1 MKILVIGGVAGGMSA
16 AARARRL
23 GEDSKIIVFERGNH
37 VSFANCGLP
46 YHIGGEIKK
55 REALLLQTPESLQ
68 KILNLDVRT
77 NQEVVKIDRIAK
89 KITVKDLKENRQYD
103 EIYDKLVLC
112 PGAVPIKPKLPG
124 IEHEKIF
131 LLRNVD
137 DMDKIKAVIDNGTAK
152 SAVVIGG
159 GYIGIEMA
167 ENLILRG
174 LKVHVVEMLNQILPP
189 FDFEMAKDLQNH
201 LTANGVNLHLGTAA
215 AAFRDISGRISVE
228 LQNSEVLEAD
238 FVILSVGVRPDSE
251 LAKNAGLKLN
261 ERGGIVVNECMQTSD
276 PDIYAAGDAVEVA
289 DAVTGQASQI
299 PLAGPA
305 NRQGRIVADNIF
317 GKKSSYKSTLGT
329 AILKVFQMTGG
340 CTGAS
345 ERILKRN
352 NIPFSKV
359 YLHPSNHA
367 GYYPGSTP
375 IHFKLIFANSDG
387 KILGAQ
393 AIGFDGIDKRIDV
406 VATAIKAGMTVYDL
420 EDLELS
426 YAPPYGSAKDAVNM
440 AGFVASNLLRGDTE
454 CWYPEDFPSKTDK
467 GLIVDVRPEDMFN
480 LWHIPGAV
488 NIPHGKLRKEL
499 DKLPKDKDIY
509 LYCKVGFTSYLAY
522 RLLKQKGFGYNNI
535 LKTLSGGI
543 MTFCCYHGPGICS
556 SERNVPFVPY
566 SSEHV
571 NSEKFTPATATEK
584 VSNQEVILDA
594 CGLQCPG
601 PIMKTKTAMDNLSTG
616 DDLIV
621 YASDPGFIND
631 IKSWCMQNNHQLL
644 GISGKIPKIEARIKK
659 GNLTELRNSQTSVPR
674 ETNKT
679 IVVFSG
685 DLDKVLASFVIA
697 NGALAMGSK
706 VTMFFTFWGI
716 NVLRKGEA
724 QAPGKGLMD
733 KMFGMMMPNGAKK
746 LKLSKMNMLGIGT
759 EMMKM
764 VMKNKKVDDLPT
776 LIESAR
782 KEGVKL
788 VVCSMSMD
796 IMGIKQEE
804 LIDGLEIGGV
814 ATFLQ
819 EADKSSATLFI

>member
-1 MKILVIGGVAGGMSA
+1 MKILVVGGVAGGMST

-23 GEDSKIIVFERGNH
+23 GEDSEIIVFERGNH

-46 YHIGGEIKK
+46 YHIGGEIKN
-55 REALLLQTPESLQ
+55 RESLLLQTPESLRRM
-68 KILNLDVRT
+68 LNLDVRT
-77 NQEVVKIDRIAK
+77 NQEVINIDRIAR
-89 KITVKDLKENRQYD
+89 KITVKDLKANREYD
-103 EIYDKLVLC
+103 ENYDKLVLC
-112 PGAVPIKPKLPG
+112 PGAVPIRPKLPG

-131 LLRNVD
+131 FLRNVE
-137 DMDKIKAVIDNGTAK
+137 DMDKIKSVIDTGNAK

-167 ENLILRG
+167 ENLVLRG

-201 LTANGVNLHLGTAA
+201 LAANCVNLHLGTAA

-238 FVILSVGVRPDSE
+238 LVILSVGVRPDTE

-261 ERGGIVVNECMQTSD
+261 ERGGITVNEFMQTSD
-276 PDIYAAGDAVEVA
+276 PDVYAAGDAVEVV
-289 DAVTGQASQI
+289 DAVTGQPSQI

-317 GKKSSYKSTLGT
+317 GKKSTYKSTLGT

-345 ERILKRN
+345 ERTLKRN
-352 NIPFSKV
+352 NIPYLKV

-375 IHFKLIFANSDG
+375 IHFKLIFAPSDG

-393 AIGFDGIDKRIDV
+393 AVGFDGVDKRIDV
-406 VATAIKAGMTVYDL
+406 LATAIKAGMTVYDL
-420 EDLELS
+420 EELELS

-440 AGFVASNLLRGDTE
+440 AGFVASNLLREDVE
-454 CWYPEDFPSKTDK
+454 CWYPEDFPDKTNK

-488 NIPHGKLRKEL
+488 NIPHGKLRREL
-499 DKLPKDKDIY
+499 DKLPKDRDIY
-509 LYCKVGFTSYLAY
+509 LYCRVGFTSYLSY
-522 RLLKQKGFGYNNI
+522 RLLKQKGFGQNNI

-543 MTFCCYHGPGICS
+543 MTFCCYHGTGVCS
-556 SERNVPFVPY
+556 AEKNVPFVPY
-566 SSEHV
+566 LSD
-571 NSEKFTPATATEK
+571 PAKSEK
-584 VSNQEVILDA
+584 VSPVSGKPSNKEVILDA

-601 PIMKTKTAMDNLSTG
+601 PIMRIKTAMDNLSTG
-616 DDLIV
+616 DDLII
-621 YASDPGFIND
+621 YASDPGFVND
-631 IKSWCMQNNHQLL
+631 IKSWCTQNGHQLL
-644 GISGKIPKIEARIKK
+644 GISGKIPKVEARIKK
-659 GNLTELRNSQTSVPR
+659 GNLTDLRNPQTSIPR

-716 NVLRKGEA
+716 NALRKGGV
-724 QAPGKGLMD
+724 QASGKGLMD
-733 KMFGMMMPNGAKK
+733 KMFGMMMPNGARK

-764 VMKNKKVDDLPT
+764 VMRNKRVDDLPT

-782 KEGVKL
+782 KAGVRL

-796 IMGIKQEE
+796 IMGMKEEE

-819 EADKSSATLFI
+819 EADMSSATLFI

>member
-1 MKILVIGGVAGGMSA
+1 MKILIVGGVAGGMSA
-16 AARARRL
+16 AARSRRL
-23 GEDSKIIVFERGNH
+23 GEDSEIIVFERGNH

-46 YHIGGEIKK
+46 YHIGGEIKN

-77 NQEVVKIDRIAK
+77 NQEVVKIDPSSK
-89 KITVKDLKENRQYD
+89 NITVKDLKKNREYVEN
-103 EIYDKLVLC
+103 YDKLVLC
-112 PGAVPIKPKLPG
+112 PGALPIRPKLPG
-124 IEHEKIF
+124 IDHEKIF

-137 DMDKIKAVIDNGTAK
+137 DMDKIKSVIDTGIAK
-152 SAVVIGG
+152 CAVVIGG

-174 LKVHVVEMLNQILPP
+174 LKVHVVEMLSQILPP

-201 LTANGVNLHLGTAA
+201 LSANCVNLHLGTAA

-238 FVILSVGVRPDSE
+238 FVILSVGVRPDTE
-251 LAKNAGLKLN
+251 LAKNSGLKLN
-261 ERGGIVVNECMQTSD
+261 ERGGIIVNECMQTSD
-276 PDIYAAGDAVEVA
+276 PDIYAAGDAVEVV

-345 ERILKRN
+345 EKILKRN
-352 NIPFSKV
+352 NIAYLKV

-375 IHFKLIFANSDG
+375 IHFKLIFAPSDG

-393 AIGFDGIDKRIDV
+393 AVGFDGIDKRIDV
-406 VATAIKAGMTVYDL
+406 IATAIKAGMTVYDL
-420 EDLELS
+420 EELELS
-426 YAPPYGSAKDAVNM
+426 YAPPYGSAKDAINM

-454 CWYPEDFPSKTDK
+454 CWYPEDFPSKTNN
-467 GLIVDVRPEDMFN
+467 GLIIDVRPPDMFN
-480 LWHIPGAV
+480 LSHIPGAI

-509 LYCKVGFTSYLAY
+509 LYCRVGFSSYLSY
-522 RLLKQKGFGYNNI
+522 RILKQKGFGRNNI

-543 MTFCCYHGPGICS
+543 LTFSSYHGSEICS
-556 SERNVPFVPY
+556 SEKNLPFEPY
-566 SSEHV
+566 LPDPLK
-571 NSEKFTPATATEK
+571 SEKTALKKE
-584 VSNQEVILDA
+584 SSQELVLDT

-601 PIMKTKTAMDNLSTG
+601 PIMKIKNAMDNLSSG

-621 YASDPGFIND
+621 YASDPGFVND
-631 IKSWCMQNNHQLL
+631 IKSWCNQNNHQLL

-659 GNLTELRNSQTSVPR
+659 GNLTELRNSQNSAPR

-724 QAPGKGLMD
+724 QVSGKGFMD
-733 KMFGMMMPNGAKK
+733 RMFGMMMPNGARK

-764 VMKNKKVDDLPT
+764 VMKNKKVDDLPS
-776 LIESAR
+776 LIESA
-782 KEGVKL
+782 KKAGVRL

-796 IMGIKQEE
+796 IMGMKQEE

>member
-1 MKILVIGGVAGGMSA
+1 MKILVVGGVAGGMSA

-23 GEDSKIIVFERGNH
+23 GEDSEIIVFEKGNY

-46 YHIGGEIKK
+46 YHIGGEIKN
-55 REALLLQTPESLQ
+55 RESLLLQTPDSLQ

-77 NQEVVKIDRIAK
+77 NQEVVKIDLISK
-89 KITVKDLKENRQYD
+89 KVTVKDLKGNRQYD
-103 EIYDKLVLC
+103 ENYDKLVLC
-112 PGAVPIKPKLPG
+112 PGAIPIRPKLSG
-124 IEHEKIF
+124 IEHEKLF
-131 LLRNVD
+131 LLRNIE
-137 DMDKIKAVIDNGTAK
+137 DMDKIKSVIDAGTAK

-167 ENLILRG
+167 ENLVLRG

-215 AAFRDISGRISVE
+215 AAFRDITGRISVE

-238 FVILSVGVRPDSE
+238 LVILSVGVRPDTE

-261 ERGGIVVNECMQTSD
+261 ERGGIVVNEFMQTSN
-276 PDIYAAGDAVEVA
+276 PDVYAAGDAVEVV
-289 DAVTGQASQI
+289 DTVTGQPSQI

-317 GKKSSYKSTLGT
+317 GKKSSYKSTMGT
-329 AILKVFQMTGG
+329 AILKVFQMTGA

-345 ERILKRN
+345 ERILKKN
-352 NIPFSKV
+352 NIPYLKV

-375 IHFKLIFANSDG
+375 IHFKLIFSPSDG

-393 AIGFDGIDKRIDV
+393 TIGFDGIDKRIDV
-406 VATAIKAGMTVYDL
+406 LATAIKAGMNVYDL
-420 EDLELS
+420 ESLELS

-440 AGFVASNLLRGDTE
+440 AGFVASNLLRGDTD
-454 CWYPEDFPSKTDK
+454 CWYPEDFPAKTNNSF
-467 GLIVDVRPEDMFN
+467 IIDVRPEDMFN
-480 LWHIPGAV
+480 LWHIPGAI

-509 LYCKVGFTSYLAY
+509 LYCKVGFTSYLSY
-522 RLLKQKGFGYNNI
+522 RLLKQKGFGANNV

-543 MTFCCYHGPGICS
+543 MTFCFYHGPGICS
-556 SERNVPFVPY
+556 SERKVPFVPY
-566 SSEHV
+566 SSELV
-571 NSEKFTPATATEK
+571 KSEKFTPAGVEK
-584 VSNQEVILDA
+584 ASKQELVLDA

-601 PIMKTKTAMDNLSTG
+601 PIMRIKASMDKLSDG

-621 YASDPGFIND
+621 YASDPGFVND
-631 IKSWCMQNNHQLL
+631 IKSWCSQNGHQLL
-644 GISGKIPKIEARIKK
+644 GISGKIPKIEARLRK
-659 GNLTELRNSQTSVPR
+659 GNLTDLRNLQTSAPR

-716 NVLRKGEA
+716 NALRKGGS
-724 QAPGKGLMD
+724 QASGKGLMD
-733 KMFGMMMPNGAKK
+733 KMFGMMMPNGARK

-764 VMKNKKVDDLPT
+764 VMKNKRVDDLPT
-776 LIESAR
+776 LIESA
-782 KEGVKL
+782 KKAGVRL

-796 IMGIKQEE
+796 IMGMKEEE

-819 EADKSSATLFI
+819 EADASSATLFI

>member
-1 MKILVIGGVAGGMSA
+1 MKILVVGGVAGGMSA

-23 GEDSKIIVFERGNH
+23 GEDSEIIVFEKGNY

-46 YHIGGEIKK
+46 YHIGGEIKN
-55 REALLLQTPESLQ
+55 RESLLLQTPDSLQ

-77 NQEVVKIDRIAK
+77 NQEVVKIDLISK
-89 KITVKDLKENRQYD
+89 TVTVKDLKGNRQYD
-103 EIYDKLVLC
+103 ENYDKLVLC
-112 PGAVPIKPKLPG
+112 PGAVPIKPKLSG
-124 IEHEKIF
+124 IEHEKLF
-131 LLRNVD
+131 LLRNIE
-137 DMDKIKAVIDNGTAK
+137 DMDKIKSVIDAGTAK

-167 ENLILRG
+167 ENLVLRG

-238 FVILSVGVRPDSE
+238 LVILSVGVRPDTE
-251 LAKNAGLKLN
+251 LAKNAGFKLN
-261 ERGGIVVNECMQTSD
+261 ERGGIVVNEFMQTSN
-276 PDIYAAGDAVEVA
+276 PDVYAAGDAVEVV
-289 DAVTGQASQI
+289 DTVTGQPSQI

-317 GKKSSYKSTLGT
+317 GKKSSYKSTMGT
-329 AILKVFQMTGG
+329 AILKVFQMTGA

-345 ERILKRN
+345 ERTLKKN
-352 NIPFSKV
+352 NIPYLKV

-367 GYYPGSTP
+367 GYYPDSTP
-375 IHFKLIFANSDG
+375 IHFKLIFAPSDG

-406 VATAIKAGMTVYDL
+406 LATAIKAGMTVYDL
-420 EDLELS
+420 ESLELS

-440 AGFVASNLLRGDTE
+440 AGFVASNLLRGDID
-454 CWYPEDFPSKTDK
+454 CWYPEDFPAKTNNS
-467 GLIVDVRPEDMFN
+467 LIIDVRPEDMFN
-480 LWHIPGAV
+480 LWHIPGAI

-509 LYCKVGFTSYLAY
+509 LYCKVGFTSYLSY
-522 RLLKQKGFGYNNI
+522 RLLKQKGFGANNV

-556 SERNVPFVPY
+556 SERKVPFVPY
-566 SSEHV
+566 SSEPV
-571 NSEKFTPATATEK
+571 KSEKFTPAVPEK
-584 VSNQEVILDA
+584 APKQEIILDA

-601 PIMKTKTAMDNLSTG
+601 PIMRIKASMDKLSDG

-621 YASDPGFIND
+621 YASDPGFVND
-631 IKSWCMQNNHQLL
+631 IKSWCSQNGHQLL
-644 GISGKIPKIEARIKK
+644 GISGRIPKVEARIRK
-659 GNLTELRNSQTSVPR
+659 GNLTDLRNSQISAPR

-716 NVLRKGEA
+716 NALRKGGS
-724 QAPGKGLMD
+724 QASGKGLMD
-733 KMFGMMMPNGAKK
+733 KMFGMMMPNGARK

-764 VMKNKKVDDLPT
+764 VMKNKRVDDLPT
-776 LIESAR
+776 LIESA
-782 KEGVKL
+782 KKAGVRL

-796 IMGIKQEE
+796 IMGMKEEE

-819 EADKSSATLFI
+819 EADASSATLFI

>member
-1 MKILVIGGVAGGMSA
+1 MKILIVGGVAGGMSA

-23 GEDSKIIVFERGNH
+23 GEDSEIIVFERGNH

-46 YHIGGEIKK
+46 YHIGGEIKN

-77 NQEVVKIDRIAK
+77 NQEVVKIDRSSK
-89 KITVKDLKENRQYD
+89 NITVKDLKENREYV
-103 EIYDKLVLC
+103 ENYDKLVLS
-112 PGAVPIKPKLPG
+112 PGALPIRPKLPG

-131 LLRNVD
+131 MLRNVD
-137 DMDKIKAVIDNGTAK
+137 DMDKIKSEIDTGNAK

-167 ENLILRG
+167 ENLVLRG

-201 LTANGVNLHLGTAA
+201 LSANGVNLHLGTAA

-238 FVILSVGVRPDSE
+238 FVILSVGVRPDSQ
-251 LAKNAGLKLN
+251 LAKNAGIKLN
-261 ERGGIVVNECMQTSD
+261 ERGGIIVNESMQTSD
-276 PDIYAAGDAVEVA
+276 PDIYAAGDAVEVV
-289 DAVTGQASQI
+289 DAVTGLASQI

-352 NIPFSKV
+352 NITYLKV

-375 IHFKLIFANSDG
+375 IHFKLIFAPSDG

-393 AIGFDGIDKRIDV
+393 AVGFEGIDKRIDV
-406 VATAIKAGMTVYDL
+406 IATAIKAGMTVYDL

-426 YAPPYGSAKDAVNM
+426 YAPPYGSAKDAINM

-454 CWYPEDFPSKTDK
+454 CWYPEDFPTKTNN
-467 GLIVDVRPEDMFN
+467 GLIVDVRPPDMFN

-522 RLLKQKGFGYNNI
+522 RLLKQKGFGQNNI

-566 SSEHV
+566 LPDPV
-571 NSEKFTPATATEK
+571 KSEKFTPSTVAEK
-584 VSNQEVILDA
+584 ASNKEVVLDA

-601 PIMKTKTAMDNLSTG
+601 PIMKIKTAMDNLSAG

-631 IKSWCMQNNHQLL
+631 IKSWCNQNGHQLL
-644 GISGKIPKIEARIKK
+644 GISGKIPKIVAKIKK
-659 GNLTELRNSQTSVPR
+659 GNLTELRNSQTSIPR

-724 QAPGKGLMD
+724 QASGKGFMD
-733 KMFGMMMPNGAKK
+733 RMFGMMMPNGARK

-764 VMKNKKVDDLPT
+764 VMKNKKVDDLPS
-776 LIESAR
+776 LIESA
-782 KEGVKL
+782 KKAGVRL

>member
-1 MKILVIGGVAGGMSA
+1 MKILVVGGVAGGMSA

-23 GEDSKIIVFERGNH
+23 SEDSEIIVFERGNH

-46 YHIGGEIKK
+46 YHIGGEIKN

-68 KILNLDVRT
+68 KMLNLDVRT
-77 NQEVVKIDRIAK
+77 NQEVIKIERSSK
-89 KITVKDLKENRQYD
+89 KVTIRDLKKNREYD
-103 EIYDKLVLC
+103 ENYDKLILC
-112 PGAVPIKPKLPG
+112 PGAVPIRPKLPG

-137 DMDKIKAVIDNGTAK
+137 DMDKIKSVIDSGNAK

-201 LTANGVNLHLGTAA
+201 LAANCVSLHLGTAA

-228 LQNSEVLEAD
+228 LQNSEVLETD
-238 FVILSVGVRPDSE
+238 LVILSVGVRPDSE
-251 LAKNAGLKLN
+251 LAKSAGLKLN
-261 ERGGIVVNECMQTSD
+261 ERGGITVNEFMQTSD
-276 PDIYAAGDAVEVA
+276 PEIYAAGDAVEVV
-289 DAVTGQASQI
+289 DAITKQASQI

-317 GKKSSYKSTLGT
+317 GRKSSYKSTLGT
-329 AILKVFQMTGG
+329 AVLKVFQMTGG

-345 ERILKRN
+345 EKLLKRN
-352 NIPFSKV
+352 NVPYLKV

-375 IHFKLIFANSDG
+375 IHFKLMFAPSDG

-393 AIGFDGIDKRIDV
+393 AIGFDGVDKRIDV
-406 VATAIKAGMTVYDL
+406 IATAIKAGMTVYDL
-420 EDLELS
+420 EELELS
-426 YAPPYGSAKDAVNM
+426 YAPPYGSAKDAINM
-440 AGFVASNLLRGDTE
+440 AGFVASNLLKGDTDF
-454 CWYPEDFPSKTDK
+454 WYPDDFPSKTNN

-480 LWHIPGAV
+480 LWHIPGAI

-499 DKLPKDKDIY
+499 DKLPKNKDIY
-509 LYCKVGFTSYLAY
+509 LYCKVGFSSYLSY
-522 RLLKQKGFGYNNI
+522 RFLKQKGFGQNNI

-543 MTFCCYHGPGICS
+543 LTFCSHHGTGICS
-556 SERNVPFVPY
+556 TEKNLPFIPY
-566 SSEHV
+566 SVEPV
-571 NSEKFTPATATEK
+571 KSEKLAVPTVKTLNK
-584 VSNQEVILDA
+584 EVILDA

-601 PIMKTKTAMDNLSTG
+601 PIMKVKAAIDNLSAG

-621 YASDPGFIND
+621 YASDPGFVND
-631 IKSWCMQNNHQLL
+631 IKSWCTQNSHQLL
-644 GISGKIPKIEARIKK
+644 GISGKIPKVEARIKK
-659 GNLTELRNSQTSVPR
+659 GNMTDLRNSQALAPR

-716 NVLRKGEA
+716 NALRKGKA
-724 QAPGKGLMD
+724 QASGKGIMD
-733 KMFGMMMPNGAKK
+733 IMFGMMMPNGARK

-764 VMKNKKVDDLPT
+764 VMKNKRVDDLPT
-776 LIESAR
+776 LIESA
-782 KEGVKL
+782 KKAGVRL

-796 IMGIKQEE
+796 IMGMKEEE

>member
-1 MKILVIGGVAGGMSA
+1 MKILVVGGVAGGMSA

-23 GEDSKIIVFERGNH
+23 GEDSEIIVFERGNH

-46 YHIGGEIKK
+46 YHIGGEIKN

-77 NQEVVKIDRIAK
+77 NQEVVKIDCISK
-89 KITVKDLKENRQYD
+89 KITVKDLKGNRQYD
-103 EIYDKLVLC
+103 ENYDKLVLC

-137 DMDKIKAVIDNGTAK
+137 DMDKIKAVIDSGTAK

-201 LTANGVNLHLGTAA
+201 LTANSVNLHLGTAA

-228 LQNSEVLEAD
+228 LQNNEVLEAD
-238 FVILSVGVRPDSE
+238 FVILSVGVRPDTE
-251 LAKNAGLKLN
+251 LAKNTGLKIN
-261 ERGGIVVNECMQTSD
+261 DRGGIIVNEFMQTSD

-289 DAVTGQASQI
+289 DTVTGQASQI

-329 AILKVFQMTGG
+329 AVLKVFQMTGG

-345 ERILKRN
+345 ERVLKKS

-375 IHFKLIFANSDG
+375 IHFKLIFAPSDG

-393 AIGFDGIDKRIDV
+393 AVGFDGVDKRIDV
-406 VATAIKAGMTVYDL
+406 IATAIKAEMTVYDL
-420 EDLELS
+420 EGLELS

-440 AGFVASNLLRGDTE
+440 AGFVASNLLRGDSE
-454 CWYPEDFPSKTDK
+454 CWYPEDFPSKTNN
-467 GLIVDVRPEDMFN
+467 GLIIDVRPEDMFN

-488 NIPHGKLRKEL
+488 NIPHGKLRNSL
-499 DKLPKDKDIY
+499 DKIPKDKDIY

-522 RLLKQKGFGYNNI
+522 RLLKQKGFGQSNT

-543 MTFCCYHGPGICS
+543 MTFCCYHGPGVCS
-556 SERNVPFVPY
+556 SERNIPFVPY
-566 SSEHV
+566 LSES
-571 NSEKFTPATATEK
+571 NKPEKFIPATEK
-584 VSNQEVILDA
+584 SSNQEVILDA

-601 PIMKTKTAMDNLSTG
+601 PIMKIKTAMDNLSAG

-621 YASDPGFIND
+621 YASDPGFVND
-631 IKSWCMQNNHQLL
+631 IKSWCNQNCHQLL

-659 GNLTELRNSQTSVPR
+659 GNLTELRNSQISTPR

-716 NVLRKGEA
+716 NVLRKGES
-724 QAPGKGLMD
+724 QASGKGFMD
-733 KMFGMMMPNGAKK
+733 KMFGMMMPNGARK

-764 VMKNKKVDDLPT
+764 VMRNKKVDDLPS
-776 LIESAR
+776 LIESA
-782 KEGVKL
+782 KKAGVRL

-796 IMGIKQEE
+796 IMGIKEEE

>member
-1 MKILVIGGVAGGMSA
+1 MRILVIGGVAGGMSA

-23 GEDSKIIVFERGNH
+23 GEDSEIIVFEKGNH

-46 YHIGGEIKK
+46 YHIGGEIKN
-55 REALLLQTPESLQ
+55 RQALLLQTPESLQ

-77 NQEVVKIDRIAK
+77 NQEVIKIDLISK
-89 KITVKDLKENRQYD
+89 KVTIKDLKGSRQYD
-103 EIYDKLVLC
+103 ENYDRLVLC
-112 PGAVPIKPKLPG
+112 PGAIPIKPRLSG
-124 IEHEKIF
+124 IENEKLF
-131 LLRNVD
+131 LLRNIE
-137 DMDKIKAVIDNGTAK
+137 DMDKIKTVIDAGTAK

-167 ENLILRG
+167 ENLVLRG
-174 LKVHVVEMLNQILPP
+174 LKVHVVEMLDQILPP

-201 LTANGVNLHLGTAA
+201 LTANGINLHLGTAA

-238 FVILSVGVRPDSE
+238 LVILSVGVRPDTE
-251 LAKNAGLKLN
+251 LAKSAGLKLN
-261 ERGGIVVNECMQTSD
+261 ERGGIIVNEFMQTSN
-276 PDIYAAGDAVEVA
+276 PDVYAAGDAVEVV
-289 DAVTGQASQI
+289 DTVTGQPSQI

-329 AILKVFQMTGG
+329 AILKVFQMVGA

-345 ERILKRN
+345 ERTLKKN
-352 NIPFSKV
+352 NIPYLKI

-367 GYYPGSTP
+367 GYYPGATP
-375 IHFKLIFANSDG
+375 IHFKLIFSPSDG
-387 KILGAQ
+387 KIMGAQ
-393 AIGFDGIDKRIDV
+393 AIGFDGVDKRIDV
-406 VATAIKAGMTVYDL
+406 LATAIKAGMTVYDL
-420 EDLELS
+420 EELELS

-440 AGFVASNLLRGDTE
+440 AGFVASNLLRGDAD
-454 CWYPEDFPSKTDK
+454 CWYPEDFPSKTNN
-467 GLIVDVRPEDMFN
+467 GLIIDVRPEDMFN
-480 LWHIPGAV
+480 LWHIPGAI
-488 NIPHGKLRKEL
+488 NIPHVKLRKEL
-499 DKLPKDKDIY
+499 DKLSKNKDIY
-509 LYCKVGFTSYLAY
+509 LYCKVGFTSYLSY
-522 RLLKQKGFGYNNI
+522 RLLKQKGFGANNI

-556 SERNVPFVPY
+556 SERKTPFVPY
-566 SSEHV
+566 SSESV
-571 NSEKFTPATATEK
+571 KSEKFTPVVAGK
-584 VSNQEVILDA
+584 DSKQELVLDA

-601 PIMKTKTAMDNLSTG
+601 PIMKIKTAMDNLSTG
-616 DDLIV
+616 DGLIV
-621 YASDPGFIND
+621 YASDPGFVND
-631 IKSWCMQNNHQLL
+631 IKSWCAQNGHQLL
-644 GISGKIPKIEARIKK
+644 GISGKIPKIEAKIKK
-659 GNLTELRNSQTSVPR
+659 GNPLELRNSQMPAPR
-674 ETNKT
+674 DTNKT

-716 NVLRKGEA
+716 NALRKGGA
-724 QAPGKGLMD
+724 QASGKGFMD
-733 KMFGMMMPNGAKK
+733 KMFGMMMPNGARK

-764 VMKNKKVDDLPT
+764 VMKNKRVDSLPS
-776 LIESAR
+776 LIESA
-782 KEGVKL
+782 KKAGVRL

-796 IMGIKQEE
+796 IMGIKEEE

-819 EADKSSATLFI
+819 EADASSATLFI